1 MKRISYSVLLIGIV
15 ILFSSCRKDFET
27 IPSTGK
33 LEFSKDTIYLDTVFS
48 TISSSTYALKVYNR
62 SNNDIT
68 IPKIQLAKADSKYRM
83 MIDGMTGV
91 DADNSGIG
99 DGKIFNNVTLLAND
113 SLYVF
118 IETTAK
124 ITDAATDFTY
134 TDKITFDT
142 GTKEQKVE
150 LITLI
155 QDAKFIFPNRPLDT
169 GIKELIS
176 VNGFADDQGN
186 LSVGH
191 TLKGDELHW
200 TKEKPYVIYG
210 YAVVPNG
217 QTLIIDKGTRVYFHY
232 GASLVVDA
240 NAKLIINGEL
250 NATNTTTGAV
260 ITQNEVT
267 FEGDRLEPELE
278 NVPGQWGTIYLFS
291 GSNENKI
298 AHLTLKNATVGILM
312 QTNIDNNTPNLEIS
326 NSQVYGCSNYGILAR
341 NSKIKGANLVIN
353 NAGQACL
360 SCSIGGDYDF
370 KHCTFN
376 NNWNSSKQLAVV
388 VSNYLKLSDNTFI
401 KGNLVKANFYNC
413 IIFGINNIELY
424 LDKSDDAGV
433 IFNTDFKNCLVKFR
447 DYGTSLENNPMYQFL
462 TATPNFDNNIRNLDP
477 KFFKPNQ
484 NKLNIDS
491 NSAAFQAGS
500 TSYLVPY
507 DIVNN
512 IRNLNLPD
520 LGAYSNRPFPE

>member
-1 MKRISYSVLLIGIV
+1 MRIFYSVFIVSIV

-27 IPSTGK
+27 IPSTGN

-48 TISSSTYALKVYNR
+48 AVSSSTYVLKVYNR
-62 SNNDIT
+62 SSNDIT

-124 ITDAATDFTY
+124 ISDAATDFTY
-134 TDKITFDT
+134 SDKISFDV
-142 GTKEQKVE
+142 GTKQQNVA

-155 QDAKFIFPNRPLDT
+155 QDAKFIFPNRSLDT
-169 GIKELIS
+169 GIKEQIA
-176 VNGFADDQGN
+176 VNGFADEQGN

-191 TLKGDELHW
+191 TLSGDELHW
-200 TKEKPYVIYG
+200 TNEKPYVIYG

-217 QTLIIDKGTRVYFHY
+217 KTLIIDKGTRVYFHD
-232 GASLVVDA
+232 GASLIVDA

-250 NATNTTTGAV
+250 NLTNTTTGE
-260 ITQNEVT
+260 ILLQNEVT
-267 FEGDRLEPELE
+267 FEGDRLEPALE

-291 GSNENKI
+291 GSNLNKI
-298 AHLTLKNATVGILM
+298 EHLTLKNATVGIFM
-312 QTNIDNNTPNLEIS
+312 QTNIDTNTPSLEIS
-326 NSQVYGCSNYGILAR
+326 NSQIYGCSNYGILAR
-341 NSKIKGANLVIN
+341 NSKINATNLVIN
-353 NAGQACL
+353 SAGQA
-360 SCSIGGDYDF
+360 SFSGSIGGDYEF
-370 KHCTFN
+370 KQCTFN

-388 VSNYLKLSDNTFI
+388 VSNYLKLADNTII
-401 KGNLVKANFYNC
+401 KADLVKANFYNC
-413 IIFGINNIELY
+413 IIYGSNNIELY
-424 LDKSDDAGV
+424 LDKSDDAAV
-433 IFNTDFKNCLVKFR
+433 LFNTDFKNCLVKFR
-447 DYGTSLENNPMYQFL
+447 DYGTVLENNPMYHFL
-462 TATPNFDNNIRNLDP
+462 TTTPNSNNNIRNLDP
-477 KFFKPNQ
+477 RFFKPNQ

-491 NSAAFQAGS
+491 NSAAYQMGNTA
-500 TSYLVPY
+500 YLVPY
-507 DIVNN
+507 DIINN
-512 IRNLNLPD
+512 QRNASLPD